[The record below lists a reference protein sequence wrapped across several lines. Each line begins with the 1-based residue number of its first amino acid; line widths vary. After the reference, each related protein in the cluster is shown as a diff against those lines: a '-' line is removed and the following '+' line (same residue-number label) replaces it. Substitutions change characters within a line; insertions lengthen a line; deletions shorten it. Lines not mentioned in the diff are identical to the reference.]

1 MTSWQNPAAR
11 FRYSA
16 EGVRRVPD
24 QSFNDLLTEQ
34 LHGELPGNLGRL
46 QPSANLRKSWMDN
59 EFHRRAKDNFRYWL
73 TERPAPTQCELQHPT
88 HPPHPQPHPHH
99 TQCELQHPPYTPH
112 PHPTQCEFQ
121 HPTPHPHLTQCE
133 LQHSKHP
140 PHPHPIQWESQHPPP
155 HPVSSHQTM
164 FSQGPKDEFVLNA
177 RQ

>member
-1 MTSWQNPAAR
+1 MTRSLCQLTSQSCSQSVNQTRKTVHSISASLTALSCLPSTRHGCVVADPMTSWQNPAAR

-73 TERPAPTQCELQHPT
+73 TERPAPTQCELQHP
-88 HPPHPQPHPHH
+88 PH
-99 TQCELQHPPYTPH
+99 
-112 PHPTQCEFQ
+112 
-121 HPTPHPHLTQCE
+121 TPHPHLIHTP
-133 LQHSKHP
+133 ST
-140 PHPHPIQWESQHPPP
+140 P
-155 HPVSSHQTM
+155 HPV
-164 FSQGPKDEFVLNA
+164 
-177 RQ
+177 